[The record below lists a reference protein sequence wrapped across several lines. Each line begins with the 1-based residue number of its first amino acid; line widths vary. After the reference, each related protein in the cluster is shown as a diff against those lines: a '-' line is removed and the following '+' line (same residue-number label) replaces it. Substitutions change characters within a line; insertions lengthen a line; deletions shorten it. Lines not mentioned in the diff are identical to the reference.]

1 MKKKVP
7 RNYHHGDLREALVK
21 AGRDI
26 LEAGGMAALTLRACA
41 RKAGVSHA
49 APQHHFAAVADLL
62 GEIAASGFEDFVRTL
77 DEQASPE
84 TQPGARLTAMGR
96 AYVGFA
102 AARPAIY
109 QLMFGTKVPQRSARL
124 QDAMTAA
131 WIQLE
136 EAVRA
141 VAGPDDVDAKA
152 THVWSLVH
160 GFSMLTIAK
169 RLPPGVDARHALEQ
183 LVGSLPRAI
192 GA

>member
-7 RNYHHGDLREALVK
+7 RNYHHGDLRGALVR

-49 APQHHFAAVADLL
+49 APQHHFATVADLL

-77 DEQASPE
+77 DEQAGPE
-84 TQPGARLTAMGR
+84 TKPAARLTAMGR

-109 QLMFGTKVPQRSARL
+109 QLMFGAKVPQRPARL

-136 EAVRA
+136 AAVKA

-152 THVWSLVH
+152 TQVWSLVH
-160 GFSMLTIAK
+160 GFSMLTIAG
-169 RLPPGVDARHALEQ
+169 RLPPNVDARHALDLLAEN
-183 LVGSLPRAI
+183 LPRAI